1 MKKVFKCLTLISQL
15 GFSML
20 APVILCT
27 ILGVYLEER
36 FSVSVTIPLIVAGIL
51 AGGRNVYDLLKHTSK
66 ELVSEEEHSDEEE

>member
-27 ILGVYLEER
+27 ILGVYLEEQ
-36 FSVSVTIPLIVAGIL
+36 FSVSVTIPLIVVGVL

-66 ELVSEEEHSDEEE
+66 EITSEEECINEEE

>member
-27 ILGVYLEER
+27 ILGVYLEEQ
-36 FSVSVTIPLIVAGIL
+36 FSVSVTIPLIVVGVL

-66 ELVSEEEHSDEEE
+66 EITSEEERINEEE

>member
-27 ILGVYLEER
+27 ILGVYLEEQ
-36 FSVSVTIPLIVAGIL
+36 FSVSVTIPLIVVGVL

-66 ELVSEEEHSDEEE
+66 EIISEEERINEEE